1 MKNEI
6 KINRIKVTTRKQLD
20 KLYNCSALTVIGLQ
34 DSDEELKAFGKWIQ
48 CRTKISQ
55 PLPIY
60 IIKGKTM
67 NEEYGLTKENA
78 YPEEINLISVDLNDI
93 EMGSK
98 IILER
103 FSIGG
108 RLFDDIVNN
117 NKLRQNEIDEIED
130 DEEEY

>member
-103 FSIGG
+103 FSIGR

-117 NKLRQNEIDEIED
+117 NKWRQNEIDEIED

>member
-20 KLYNCSALTVIGLQ
+20 KLYNCSALIVIGLQ

-48 CRTKISQ
+48 CRSKISQ

-108 RLFDDIVNN
+108 RWFDDIVNN
-117 NKLRQNEIDEIED
+117 NKWKQNEIDEIED
-130 DEEEY
+130 DWEEY

>member
-20 KLYNCSALTVIGLQ
+20 KLYNCSALTVNGLQ

-117 NKLRQNEIDEIED
+117 NKWRQNEIDEIED